1 MTNTTLST
9 PALSRRGL
17 LRVGLVGSAFLA
29 TAGLGA
35 LLSGCSAST
44 PASGY
49 ALLRE
54 TDLPFLRALIPVL
67 LDGAV
72 PAAQMPKAIDG
83 TLQSLDYSLDHLSP
97 ELLKL
102 TQQLFDVLALTI
114 TRGPLTG
121 VWGRWENASA
131 EDVRQFLARW
141 QDSSI
146 ALLRMGHESLLKLV
160 MMAWYSR
167 QEAWAH
173 CGYPGPPAI

>member
-1 MTNTTLST
+1 M
-9 PALSRRGL
+9 
-17 LRVGLVGSAFLA
+17 
-29 TAGLGA
+29 
-35 LLSGCSAST
+35 
-44 PASGY
+44 
-49 ALLRE
+49 
-54 TDLPFLRALIPVL
+54 

-72 PAAQMPKAIDG
+72 PVAQMPGAIDG

-102 TQQLFDVLALTI
+102 TQQLFDVLALPI

-121 VWGRWENASA
+121 VWGSWDKASA
-131 EDVRQFLARW
+131 DDVRQFLARW

-173 CGYPGPPAI
+173 CGYPGPPTI